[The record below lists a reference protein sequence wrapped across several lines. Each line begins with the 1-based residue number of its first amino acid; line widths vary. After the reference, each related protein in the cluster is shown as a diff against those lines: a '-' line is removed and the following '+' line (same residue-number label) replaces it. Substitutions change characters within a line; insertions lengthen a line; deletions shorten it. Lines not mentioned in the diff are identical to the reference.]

1 MSLEDISGFDQVV
14 AMRLALAAEQL
25 AQEFD
30 GIYDY
35 DQVWVMVE
43 ESAQQMQ
50 SGTVHAFVP
59 VLAKRFARERLRA
72 KAQASGQIAKALPE
86 VLFVSVTGS
95 GRAQIGAALLAR
107 GGPLASVHSAGSA
120 AVADIDPKVRKAM
133 EEIGVDLTDAFTK
146 PITPEVLAAA
156 DVVVTMARSVGAVE
170 IPATT
175 RHVDWRVGDPA
186 GAPFDEVRRV
196 REDIQRRVDI
206 LAAEL
211 RASLSRQAIHGT

>member
-1 MSLEDISGFDQVV
+1 MSFEDISGFDQVV
-14 AMRLALAAEQL
+14 KTRLAVAAEQL
-25 AQEFD
+25 TQEFD

-35 DQVWVMVE
+35 DQVWAMVE

-50 SGTVHAFVP
+50 SGSVHAFVP

-72 KAQASGQIAKALPE
+72 QAQTSGRIAKPVAE

-107 GGPLASVHSAGSA
+107 GGPLASVHSAGST
-120 AVADIDPKVRKAM
+120 AVADIDPNVRKAM
-133 EEIGVDLTDAFTK
+133 EEIGVDLTDAFTR

-156 DVVVTMARSVGAVE
+156 DVVVTMARSVGRVE

-186 GAPFDEVRRV
+186 GAPFAEVRRV
-196 REDIQRRVDI
+196 RDDIQRRVDA
-206 LAAEL
+206 LAGEL
-211 RASLSRQAIHGT
+211 RASLGRSADHGT